1 MATGRAAKK
10 AEMEAEKV
18 AEKKKM
24 EARKEEEIRI
34 KMIPIRLEIE
44 AWMARDHL
52 PDNMKE
58 QIINFIQ
65 HRLEQNKD
73 FDIEKPILHLSKD
86 LTTEIKR
93 HICLPLLKKVVP
105 NLAIQGDQNLLEQI
119 CESLKPKYYN
129 EDIYILQVGEPLMML
144 FFTQGSVCCF
154 KTSNGENRMGMD
166 SDAQYIEKYEIWGEE
181 LLEWGFNC
189 SSAHKKLV
197 PISTKIVKTTSKV
210 EAFALT
216 ANDLKKLLSMHT

>member
-1 MATGRAAKK
+1 MHMATERAAKK

-18 AEKKKM
+18 AEKKM
-24 EARKEEEIRI
+24 EEEIRI
-34 KMIPIRLEIE
+34 KMIPVRLEIE
-44 AWMARDHL
+44 SWMARDHL
-52 PDNMKE
+52 HDNVKE
-58 QIINFIQ
+58 RIINCIQ

-73 FDIEKPILHLSKD
+73 FDIEKPIIHLSKD
-86 LTTEIKR
+86 LIIEIKR

-105 NLAIQGDQNLLEQI
+105 NLAIQSDQNLLERI

-144 FFTQGSVCCF
+144 FITQGSVCSF
-154 KTSNGENRMGMD
+154 KTSNGENSMGMD
-166 SDAQYIEKYEIWGEE
+166 SDAQFIEKGEIWGEE

-189 SSAHKKLV
+189 SSAHKKWV
-197 PISTKIVKTTSKV
+197 PISTKILKTTSKV
-210 EAFALT
+210 EAFALM